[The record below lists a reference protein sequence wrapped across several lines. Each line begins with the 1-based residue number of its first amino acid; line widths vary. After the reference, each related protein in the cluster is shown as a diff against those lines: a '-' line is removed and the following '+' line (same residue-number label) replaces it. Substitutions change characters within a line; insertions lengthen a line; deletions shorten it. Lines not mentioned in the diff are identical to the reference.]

1 MGGKQTWGRKH
12 IFLCVAILTFLI
24 PLGCNFKIVRVKDED
39 AMRRLE
45 SGRRLLAQ
53 GNYEGA
59 FGQFQTV
66 IVLSPQASPADEALF
81 CTGLIYAY
89 PGNPGKNDAK
99 SASYFKKLIKDFPQS
114 PFREPAKILIGML
127 QDDDRLNQTIE
138 KLNQIIEESKKVDIQ
153 LEEKRKDTAK

>member
-1 MGGKQTWGRKH
+1 MGGKQNRGRKY
-12 IFLCVAILTFLI
+12 ICLCVAILIFLI

-39 AMRRLE
+39 AMRCLE
-45 SGRRLLAQ
+45 SGRRLLAY
-53 GNYEGA
+53 GNYEEA
-59 FGQFQTV
+59 FSQFQKA
-66 IVLSPQASPADEALF
+66 ISLSPQASPADEALF

-138 KLNQIIEESKKVDIQ
+138 KLNQIIEESKQVDIQ
-153 LEEKRKDTAK
+153 LEEKRKETAK